1 MLCSKSSSKMEF
13 YSNKSSPQEIKE
25 SDKQHNLTTKATRK
39 KKKKNKF
46 SGRKEITKIR
56 EEINVQKKNE

>member
-25 SDKQHNLTTKATRK
+25 SDKQHNLTTKSTRK
-39 KKKKNKF
+39 KKKKKTNLVE
-46 SGRKEITKIR
+46 G
-56 EEINVQKKNE
+56 KKSQRSEKK

>member
-1 MLCSKSSSKMEF
+1 MEF

-39 KKKKNKF
+39 KKKKTNLVE
-46 SGRKEITKIR
+46 G
-56 EEINVQKKNE
+56 KKSQRSEKK

>member
-1 MLCSKSSSKMEF
+1 MEF

>member
-1 MLCSKSSSKMEF
+1 MLCSKSSSKREF

-39 KKKKNKF
+39 KTNLMEGKK
-46 SGRKEITKIR
+46 SQRSE
-56 EEINVQKKNE
+56 KK

>member
-1 MLCSKSSSKMEF
+1 MEF

-39 KKKKNKF
+39 KRKKKKKQIQWKERNHKDQRRNKCT
-46 SGRKEITKIR
+46 KEK
-56 EEINVQKKNE
+56 